1 MSEKKSM
8 YMKYLSKQID
18 LVLTNKLP
26 TNNQIMIR
34 EDTPKILVENGIKN
48 LPMLIT
54 QRHIRTAIF
63 NLEQART
70 LNLPLDNKTH
80 YHGLGKELF
89 LRGIKDLE
97 NPIAIYK
104 NISRANANDNFVI
117 ITNIKDNEN
126 NNIII
131 PIQVDGRGIYNNIM
145 IKENQIKSIYG
156 KKNIN
161 EYVKLSKLELVYKKR
176 DGFQWKGPIPR
187 HCQLLDMLE
196 LSKPRSDLLTDS
208 SFI

>member
-34 EDTPKILVENGIKN
+34 EDTPKILVKNGIKN

-176 DGFQWKGPIPR
+176 DGFQ
-187 HCQLLDMLE
+187 
-196 LSKPRSDLLTDS
+196 
-208 SFI
+208 

>member
-126 NNIII
+126 NNI
-131 PIQVDGRGIYNNIM
+131 M

-176 DGFQWKGPIPR
+176 DGFQ
-187 HCQLLDMLE
+187 
-196 LSKPRSDLLTDS
+196 
-208 SFI
+208 